1 MMTFLFFTILSF
13 LYCTHISASDRTV
26 ATKNEAIEIELDDFA
41 TSLPVDVADDTQEF
55 LVGTSEYAQ
64 VYTQALYGK
73 ICGNKFCTDIL
84 RERLEHLKEQDKPK
98 FNSLI
103 GQLNKKNEIIK
114 KKSNPVTRKIDP
126 NVLTQIVTPEM
137 ITELLKAVEA
147 KHNEQNQTITTH
159 ETTIGQKESE
169 LETARLN
176 YKIAIV
182 TTLGSLIT
190 AGGAIAAAIIMGT

>member
-1 MMTFLFFTILSF
+1 MPFLFFIILSF
-13 LYCTHISASDRTV
+13 LYCTHISAGDGTV
-26 ATKNEAIEIELDDFA
+26 ATKREAVELELDDFDA
-41 TSLPVDVADDTQEF
+41 SLPIDGAGDAQEF
-55 LVGTSEYAQ
+55 LVGTSDYAQ

-73 ICGNKFCTDIL
+73 ICGSKFCTDIL

-103 GQLNKKNEIIK
+103 GQLNQKNEIIK
-114 KKSNPVTRKIDP
+114 KRSNPVTRKIDP

-137 ITELLKAVEA
+137 IAELLKAVEA

-159 ETTIGQKESE
+159 ETTIDQKNNE